1 MFSRTLAFG
10 VALSTLV
17 AATSATAQVK
27 QASPQQP
34 SPRQATPLANMPPIS
49 STGTPGTS
57 FRVQPQNDVNGITGT
72 AAPAPG
78 TGTTGIITTSPSG
91 SATGERVAGT
101 LVCTRAAPGDARS
114 LKRRLRRQ
122 SAPAEPADL
131 GAEGEEQRQQREH
144 GDGHHGSLDEL
155 SNAQYP
161 CGPQI
166 PSVPVVTISPEDKF
180 PPPWASS
187 ILTTSRQREANAT
200 FCDLFSSGG
209 VGKLIWTISTCFMDC
224 SSDCTMCM

>member
-91 SATGERVAGT
+91 SATGV
-101 LVCTRAAPGDARS
+101 
-114 LKRRLRRQ
+114 Q
-122 SAPAEPADL
+122 S
-131 GAEGEEQRQQREH
+131 GAE
-144 GDGHHGSLDEL
+144 
-155 SNAQYP
+155 
-161 CGPQI
+161 
-166 PSVPVVTISPEDKF
+166 SVSRAPLFAPVPRPVMR
-180 PPPWASS
+180 A
-187 ILTTSRQREANAT
+187 R
-200 FCDLFSSGG
+200 
-209 VGKLIWTISTCFMDC
+209 
-224 SSDCTMCM
+224 